1 MTAPTDAEL
10 TDAWTTATRNAV
22 TALFAEYPD
31 HHFYWISMMVS
42 DETYP
47 PFLVPVSEEQLAQ
60 LRVAAPD
67 YDKWD
72 YSFTPLVAYGH
83 EEHYGEV
90 HRLLELRPDLE
101 EIEDDD
107 EWDAEFEA
115 RMAAVEASM
124 VRLDAEGLF
133 GVGAARDGVVILV
146 ENMPPLP
153 VDTQRAL
160 RLNPPSE
167 LFQEWLRDVAEV
179 EVE

>member
-31 HHFYWISMMVS
+31 HRFYWISMMVS

-47 PFLVPVSEEQLAQ
+47 PFLMPVSDRILAE
-60 LRVAAPD
+60 LRVADPT

-72 YSFTPLVAYGH
+72 YSLTPLFPYGRD
-83 EEHYGEV
+83 EHYAEV
-90 HRLLELRPDLE
+90 ERLLELRPDLGE
-101 EIEDDD
+101 MEYDAAWE
-107 EWDAEFEA
+107 AEFEA

-124 VRLDAEGLF
+124 ARLDAEGLF
-133 GVGAARDGVVILV
+133 GVGAARDGVVVLV
-146 ENMPPLP
+146 ENMPPQP
-153 VDTQRAL
+153 VDTERAL

>member
-31 HHFYWISMMVS
+31 HHFYRISMMVT

-47 PFLVPVSEEQLAQ
+47 PFLMPVSDQILAQ
-60 LRVAAPD
+60 LRAGSPTGE

-72 YSFTPLVAYGH
+72 YSLTPLFPYGH
-83 EEHYGEV
+83 EEHYAEV
-90 HRLLELRPDLE
+90 RRLLELRPDLQ
-101 EIEDDD
+101 EIEDDA
-107 EWDAEFEA
+107 EWEAEFEA

-124 VRLDAEGLF
+124 ARLDEGGLF
-133 GVGAARDGVVILV
+133 GVGDRRDGVLVLV
-146 ENMPPLP
+146 EMMPPQP

-167 LFQEWLRDVAEV
+167 LFQEWLRDAAEV
-179 EVE
+179 E

>member
-10 TDAWTTATRNAV
+10 TDAWTNATRNAV

-47 PFLVPVSEEQLAQ
+47 PFLMPVSEEHLAQ
-60 LRVAAPD
+60 LRATSPT
-67 YDKWD
+67 YDRWD
-72 YSFTPLVAYGH
+72 YSWTPLFPYGR

-90 HRLLELRPDLE
+90 HRLLELRPDLA
-101 EIEDDD
+101 EIEDDA
-107 EWDAEFEA
+107 EWEAEFEA

-124 VRLDAEGLF
+124 ARLDAEGLF
-133 GVGAARDGVVILV
+133 GVGERRDGVLVLV
-146 ENMPPLP
+146 EMMPPQP

-179 EVE
+179 E